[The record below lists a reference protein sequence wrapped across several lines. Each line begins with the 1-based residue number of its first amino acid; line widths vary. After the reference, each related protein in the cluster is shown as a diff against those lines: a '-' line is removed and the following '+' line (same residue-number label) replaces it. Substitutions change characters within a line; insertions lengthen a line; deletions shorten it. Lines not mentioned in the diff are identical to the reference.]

1 MLTSQAARLGPTP
14 PTTVTAILYGFIW
27 QNRNAGANRRKKA
40 IRKVTASSLHSKIH
54 TVHRRNALCRPSG
67 RKFAELANHE
77 NCKYVEDQPVCNDN
91 GNVYIK
97 KSDYDASQGAGDIW
111 TKSEKPMYR
120 RLSDYCSH
128 EDPEDPASELEGCV
142 WAPYPLYTYQARC
155 MQVKHATMT
164 CD

>member
-1 MLTSQAARLGPTP
+1 MF
-14 PTTVTAILYGFIW
+14 GFIG
-27 QNRNAGANRRKKA
+27 GAA
-40 IRKVTASSLHSKIH
+40 
-54 TVHRRNALCRPSG
+54 C
-67 RKFAELANHE
+67 
-77 NCKYVEDQPVCNDN
+77 
-91 GNVYIK
+91 
-97 KSDYDASQGAGDIW
+97 
-111 TKSEKPMYR
+111 KSEKPMYR

>member
-1 MLTSQAARLGPTP
+1 MAYNTIPEDQPLLEEPKQRKFAAK
-14 PTTVTAILYGFIW
+14 TVAVLCLASAAIAAAATLA
-27 QNRNAGANRRKKA
+27 R
-40 IRKVTASSLHSKIH
+40 
-54 TVHRRNALCRPSG
+54 RPSG

-77 NCKYVEDQPVCNDN
+77 NCKYVEDQPVCNDA

-97 KSDYDASQGAGDIW
+97 KSDYDASQGSGDIW